1 MVEEK
6 QLIAADNRRMKKVST
21 SDRKN
26 NLRTAGRILLL
37 NCAAAAVVVCIE
49 ATAGDWAAALTFGNI
64 FEAFIYSNCI
74 GTLTGS
80 VVIFGVPAWREYKP
94 FFRFIFLTVAILAA
108 TFLGIAMANLILLTT
123 NMEASGQNSLFSGQ
137 SFLFA
142 FVIAFVFGFGTYIQ
156 SLSQAGLQKAREQLQ
171 QREVDVA
178 RAEALTTEAQLASL
192 ESRLQP
198 HFLFNTLNSIAAL
211 IREDPIRAEQTVEKL
226 ARLLRYS
233 LEVNSNRLVEFAR
246 ELKITCDYLEIERV
260 RFGERLKIH
269 VESGEEFGKIMI
281 PPFTLQTLAENSI
294 KHVAAK
300 RSGAVKIS
308 ISARRKD
315 NMFIMEVCDDGAG
328 FTSDSIVEGHGLDN
342 LQKRLARIFAG
353 NASFEIIENN
363 ESGDGGGGGCVR
375 ISLPF
380 NSEK

>member
-6 QLIAADNRRMKKVST
+6 QLIAANNRRMKKVST

-26 NLRTAGRILLL
+26 NLKIVGHIFLL
-37 NCAAAAVVVCIE
+37 NCAATAVVVCIE
-49 ATAGDWAAALTFGNI
+49 ATRGDWAAALAFGNV
-64 FEAFIYSNCI
+64 FGAFIYSNCI

-94 FFRFIFLTVAILAA
+94 FFRFVFLTTAILAT
-108 TFLGIAMANLILLTT
+108 TFLGIALANLIFLTT
-123 NMEASGQNSLFSGQ
+123 NMQALGQNPIFSGK

-142 FVIAFVFGFGTYIQ
+142 FLIAFVFGFGTYVQ

-171 QREVDVA
+171 KREVDVA
-178 RAEALTTEAQLASL
+178 RAEALTSEAQLASL

-211 IREDPIRAEQTVEKL
+211 IREDPVQAEQTVEKL

-233 LEVNSNRLVEFAR
+233 LEVNNNRLVEFSR

-308 ISARRKD
+308 ISARRNED
-315 NMFIMEVCDDGAG
+315 LFIIEVDDDGAG
-328 FTSDSIVEGHGLDN
+328 FTSDSVVEGHGLDN

-353 NASFEIIENN
+353 KAAFEIIRKI
-363 ESGDGGGGGCVR
+363 DGGGCVR

-380 NSEK
+380 YSDK